1 MKTIVVSII
10 PWLGVR
16 IPLEAPFSI
25 IIHMPHIDTYKHLG
39 PLQFELPMQ
48 DLAKA
53 MCDQNYGVHRFLSAL
68 VYELR
73 AKEKQHQERR
83 KAAGRE
89 WTSYGASPLAD
100 GIERLLNDGLFY

>member
-1 MKTIVVSII
+1 M
-10 PWLGVR
+10 
-16 IPLEAPFSI
+16 
-25 IIHMPHIDTYKHLG
+25 G

-68 VYELR
+68 VHELR
-73 AKEKQHQERR
+73 AKEKQHQERC
-83 KAAGRE
+83 KAQERE
-89 WTSYGASPLAD
+89 CIPDGASPLAD